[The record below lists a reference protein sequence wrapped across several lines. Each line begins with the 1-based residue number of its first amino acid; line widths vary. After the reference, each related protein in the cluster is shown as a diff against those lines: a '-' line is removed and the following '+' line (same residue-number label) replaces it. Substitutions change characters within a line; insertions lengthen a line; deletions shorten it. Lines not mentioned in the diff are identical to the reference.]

1 MKRFLLVLLLGL
13 VFAMSACT
21 TSEED
26 SGEVTVYSSLFPQ
39 YDVVRALAGDYVN
52 NEFLLSSGV
61 DAHSYEPSPRTVAD
75 IFESDALIYTNAA
88 MEPWISTFIEEHD
101 NYGYTLLNISS
112 NIETIGHDDDHDDA
126 HDDDHDEAHDT
137 HDTHDDDH
145 DDAHD
150 DDHDDHD
157 HGDYDPHVWTS
168 PQNMVQ
174 ITRDIEALLL
184 ELVPEHS
191 DVISQNADE
200 YVESLNELDSAF
212 HDTVESTEL
221 DSIMLGGHNALG
233 YFTEAYGLELINP
246 YRGFSTDSEPTSQA
260 IGEMIDTMKANEI
273 EHLFS
278 EHLIYPDVAD
288 IISEET
294 GAEILYL
301 YNGANLGTDDFDSGM
316 GMIDIFEHNL
326 EKVRIGLGYSE

>member
-112 NIETIGHDDDHDDA
+112 NIETIG
-126 HDDDHDEAHDT
+126 
-137 HDTHDDDH
+137 HDDDH

>member
-112 NIETIGHDDDHDDA
+112 NIETIGHDDDHDA
-126 HDDDHDEAHDT
+126 HDDDH
-137 HDTHDDDH
+137 
-145 DDAHD
+145 DAHD

-301 YNGANLGTDDFDSGM
+301 YSGANLGTDDFDSGM

-326 EKVRIGLGYSE
+326 EKLRIGLGYSE